1 MKSIELPTGPHD
13 RPPGNHLHPPGNKP
27 HPHPELLEAS
37 SASPR
42 KSYQALEDT
51 IKHQQQHTRK
61 DLYTESKEQRAH
73 SHFRGKMLT
82 LAHGHNPKSQVAFG
96 RHLPHQPEAG
106 TLISPNL
113 GQQVQ
118 SQREAGT
125 PTIRFR
131 KQDNRGAMATG
142 GEGRAC
148 DFNRQQVCVH
158 FR

>member
-13 RPPGNHLHPPGNKP
+13 RPPGNHLHLPGNKP

-42 KSYQALEDT
+42 RSYQALEDT

-61 DLYTESKEQRAH
+61 DLYTESKEQRVH

-96 RHLPHQPEAG
+96 RHLPCHASSCKTGAGSWDPHLSKPWPAGPKPTRGRHSHDQIQEAG
-106 TLISPNL
+106 PPRRY
-113 GQQVQ
+113 GYW
-118 SQREAGT
+118 R
-125 PTIRFR
+125 
-131 KQDNRGAMATG
+131 RGKS
-142 GEGRAC
+142 
-148 DFNRQQVCVH
+148 V
-158 FR
+158 